1 MDEPLM
7 MDIAQQAGF
16 RDGDEII
23 LWVSFCL
30 PECYGVSVD
39 LRLWVSC
46 GQVLGRFLRRF
57 QVSWE
62 GSAQILGKVLGQVLG
77 RAGREMTFFAQKR

>member
-1 MDEPLM
+1 M

-30 PECYGVSVD
+30 PECYGVSVN

-46 GQVLGRFLRRF
+46 TQVLGRFLRRF
-57 QVSWE
+57 QVSS
-62 GSAQILGKVLGQVLG
+62 GKGKVLGQVLG
-77 RAGREMTFFAQKR
+77 SSEKIAVRVKSECRRK